1 MDTVYRDRRH
11 AGRALGEA
19 LAAWAGRPDVS
30 VLALPR
36 GGVPVAFE
44 VAQRLRAPLDVLVVR
59 KLGVP
64 GHAEYAMGAIASG
77 GVRVLDEEV
86 VRSLR
91 IAAPAID
98 AVVQQEQAELARR
111 DALYRAGRAPPAVR
125 GRTVIVV
132 DDGLATGSTMRAAV
146 RALRAQA
153 PAAVVAAAPTGSASA
168 CETLRAEA
176 DTVVCPSTP
185 EPYRAVG
192 CWYAEFDPTS
202 DDEVRVLLAQAASRF
217 S

>member
-1 MDTVYRDRRH
+1 MTADAPIYRDRRH
-11 AGRALGEA
+11 AGRVLGEA
-19 LAAWAGRPDVS
+19 LAAWAGRNDVT

-44 VAQRLRAPLDVLVVR
+44 VAQALQAPLDVFVVR

-64 GHAEYAMGAIASG
+64 GHSEYAMGAIASG

-86 VRSLR
+86 VRTLR
-91 IAAPAID
+91 IPEPAVE

-111 DALYRAGRAPPAVR
+111 EALYRDGRAPPPLQ
-125 GRTVIVV
+125 GRTLIVV

-153 PAAVVAAAPTGSASA
+153 PAAIVAAAPTGSVSA
-168 CETLRAEA
+168 CELLRAEA

-192 CWYAEFDPTS
+192 CWYADFEQTS
-202 DDEVRVLLAQAASRF
+202 DNEVRSLLTGR
-217 S
+217 

>member
-1 MDTVYRDRRH
+1 MDTIYRDRRH
-11 AGRALGEA
+11 AGRLLGET
-19 LAAWAGRPDVS
+19 LAAWAGRPDVT

-44 VAQRLRAPLDVLVVR
+44 VARRLRAPLDVFVVR

-64 GHAEYAMGAIASG
+64 SHPEYAMGAIASG
-77 GVRVLDEEV
+77 GVPLIDDAV
-86 VRSLR
+86 VRTMR
-91 IAAPAID
+91 IPAPAIE

-111 DALYRAGRAPPAVR
+111 DALYRAGRAQPALQ
-125 GRTVIVV
+125 GRTLIVV

-146 RALRAQA
+146 RALRALA
-153 PAAVVAAAPTGSASA
+153 PAAIVVAVPTGSTSA

-192 CWYAEFDPTS
+192 CWYAAFDQTS
-202 DDEVRVLLAQAASRF
+202 DDEVRALLAEAAA
-217 S
+217 